1 VGDPR
6 LAQGRRWRV
15 LWVHHEAEE
24 LRVHYRETI
33 PEMTARHVIVDLL
46 ASGQV
51 ARVNAGRLVTR
62 PPGSRPI
69 LQRFWG
75 TVEGRRGSTTDTS
88 WKSSRRD
95 ARGTGRPQA
104 LLAARSV
111 ETRDPA
117 S

>member
-6 LAQGRRWRV
+6 VAQRRRWRV

-51 ARVNAGRLVTR
+51 AADESGTVGH
-62 PPGSRPI
+62 PPG
-69 LQRFWG
+69 FA
-75 TVEGRRGSTTDTS
+75 TD
-88 WKSSRRD
+88 
-95 ARGTGRPQA
+95 AAA
-104 LLAARSV
+104 LLGNRVSGG
-111 ETRDPA
+111 RGGLSGSLPQ
-117 S
+117 